1 MVKPQTYRIRKPT
14 KVLITC
20 AGGLVVIM
28 LGTMAIVNGFWADN
42 FQRISHKVRRL
53 TQTPSISPGSR
64 YNVLDEKPTSPLS
77 REGLSPKETEKVQP
91 HGIEK
96 QATSRA
102 ANNEN
107 FAEAGENSSLRGS
120 SEPGQ
125 TPVSSLK
132 SSPTGRIA
140 SAPLPHGFGRME
152 IEDEISP
159 NVESKLSI
167 PPPAKGEI
175 KPESPGEAKPST
187 LISKKGTREPQET
200 FSPAQPGAAPPSS
213 PRPAAPTQVSSGSKL
228 VVQTGQSLT
237 RIIERNY
244 PENQKIG
251 MGAVILAN
259 PTIVREDII
268 YPGQTLFLPEINFA
282 NQTIRLQN
290 HLFYAIYGT
299 YRSAESLK
307 EDTTWLAKKKIHF
320 VVRNIKD
327 SRGIAVHRVFLG
339 GYANAEE
346 LEKAFRD
353 VKPETR

>member
-42 FQRISHKVRRL
+42 FQRISHKVHRL

-64 YNVLDEKPTSPLS
+64 YNELDEKPTSPLS

-120 SEPGQ
+120 SEPEQ
-125 TPVSSLK
+125 TPVSSLGP
-132 SSPTGRIA
+132 SPTGRIA
-140 SAPLPHGFGRME
+140 SAPLPPGFGRME
-152 IEDEISP
+152 IKNKISP
-159 NVESKLSI
+159 DVERKLSL
-167 PPPAKGEI
+167 PPAAKGEI

-187 LISKKGTREPQET
+187 LIAKEDTREPQET
-200 FSPAQPGAAPPSS
+200 FSPAQSGAVPPSS
-213 PRPAAPTQVSSGSKL
+213 PAPTQVSSGSKL
-228 VVQTGQSLT
+228 VVQAGQSLT
-237 RIIERNY
+237 RIVDRNY

-268 YPGQTLFLPEINFA
+268 YPGQTLFLPAINFA

-299 YRSAESLK
+299 YRSTESLK

-339 GYANAEE
+339 GYATEEE
-346 LEKAFRD
+346 LKKVFRD
-353 VKPETR
+353 AEPETR

>member
-1 MVKPQTYRIRKPT
+1 MDEPQTYRIRKSA

-42 FQRISHKVRRL
+42 FQRVFHQVRRL
-53 TQTPSISPGSR
+53 TQTPSISPGFR
-64 YNVLDEKPTSPLS
+64 YNKLDKKPTSPLS

-96 QATSRA
+96 QATSKA
-102 ANNEN
+102 TNNEN
-107 FAEAGENSSLRGS
+107 FAEAGKNSSLRGS

-125 TPVSSLK
+125 TSVSSLK

-140 SAPLPHGFGRME
+140 PAPLPHGFSRME
-152 IEDEISP
+152 IEDERSP
-159 NVESKLSI
+159 KVERKLSI

-175 KPESPGEAKPST
+175 KPESPGEVNPST
-187 LISKKGTREPQET
+187 LISQEDTREPQET
-200 FSPAQPGAAPPSS
+200 LSPDQPGAAPPSS
-213 PRPAAPTQVSSGSKL
+213 PRPAAPTQVSPGSKL
-228 VVQTGQSLT
+228 VVQAGQSLT
-237 RIIERNY
+237 RIVNQNY
-244 PENQKIG
+244 PENQKIA

-259 PTIVREDII
+259 PAIVREDTI

-290 HLFYAIYGT
+290 HRFYAIYGT

-307 EDTTWLAKKKIHF
+307 EDTTWLTKKKIHY
-320 VVRNIKD
+320 VVRNTKD

-339 GYANAEE
+339 GYATEEE
-346 LEKAFRD
+346 LEKACRD
-353 VKPETR
+353 VEPETR